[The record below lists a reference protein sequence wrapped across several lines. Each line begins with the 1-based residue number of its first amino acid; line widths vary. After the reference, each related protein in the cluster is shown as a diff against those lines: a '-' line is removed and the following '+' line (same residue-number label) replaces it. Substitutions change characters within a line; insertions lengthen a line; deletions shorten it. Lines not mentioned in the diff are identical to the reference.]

1 MILASEKKDE
11 LCRIRVKGEM
21 YPILKDTNILK
32 TNETLQSA
40 GIHIEVYDNVI
51 WCGPLSKEPPE
62 HWWRGDTPEEEAEK
76 IRRADALQ
84 KLLEGK

>member
-51 WCGPLSKEPPE
+51 WCGPL
-62 HWWRGDTPEEEAEK
+62 RGRWLRK
-76 IRRADALQ
+76 RMV
-84 KLLEGK
+84 